1 MRRREFMKK
10 FIAIPL
16 VAVMLA
22 ALAVPALA
30 EENTGK
36 LTTTT
41 EPTQIDVF
49 GKRDTDTT
57 GAGTVYSVD
66 IKWGNMHAIYQAE
79 RTRTW
84 DPETLEVTELTDSDS
99 KWTWDRSTSSDELA
113 ANQIAI
119 TNHSNT
125 GITCTV
131 QFIPEEN
138 LSGKIT
144 GVVTN
149 EAGNQEESIWI
160 KSATEAVGADLAEK
174 LSSVTKSGYLKL
186 SGTLNSDQSDFQ
198 KIGTILVTLQ
208 DPAT

>member
-1 MRRREFMKK
+1 MKK
-10 FIAIPL
+10 CVAIPL

-36 LTTTT
+36 LTITTGST
-41 EPTQIDVF
+41 SIDVF

-84 DPETLEVTELTDSDS
+84 NPETLEVTELTDSDN
-99 KWTWDRSTSSDELA
+99 KWTWDTSTSSNELA

-125 GITCTV
+125 EITCIV
-131 QFIPEEN
+131 QFAPENN
-138 LSGKIT
+138 LSGRIT

-149 EAGNQEESIWI
+149 KEGDTEESIWI
-160 KSATEAVGADLAEK
+160 KSATEAVGANLPEK

>member
-1 MRRREFMKK
+1 MKRL
-10 FIAIPL
+10 FVIPL
-16 VAVMLA
+16 VSVMLA
-22 ALAVPALA
+22 ILAVPALA
-30 EENTGK
+30 EENAKTIQEDGGVADIAVK
-36 LTTTT
+36 ATYESSNTAA
-41 EPTQIDVF
+41 E
-49 GKRDTDTT
+49 
-57 GAGTVYSVD
+57 VYSVD

-99 KWTWDRSTSSDELA
+99 KWTWDTSTSSDELA

>member
-10 FIAIPL
+10 FVAIPL
-16 VAVMLA
+16 VAVMLT
-22 ALAVPALA
+22 ALAVPVLA

-41 EPTQIDVF
+41 EPTQIDAF

-84 DPETLEVTELTDSDS
+84 NPETLEVTELTDSDS
-99 KWTWDRSTSSDELA
+99 KWTWDTSTSSNELA

-125 GITCTV
+125 EITCTV
-131 QFIPEEN
+131 QFTPENN

-144 GVVTN
+144 GVVTD
-149 EAGNQEESIWI
+149 EAGNKEESIWI

-174 LSSVTKSGYLKL
+174 LSSVTESGYLKL

-198 KIGTILVTLQ
+198 KIGTILVTLN
-208 DPAT
+208 